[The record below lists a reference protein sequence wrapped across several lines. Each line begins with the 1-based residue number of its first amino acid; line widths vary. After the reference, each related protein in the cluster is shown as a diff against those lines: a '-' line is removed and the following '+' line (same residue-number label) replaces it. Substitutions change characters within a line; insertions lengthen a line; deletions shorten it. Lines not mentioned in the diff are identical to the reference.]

1 MRGAMLNYI
10 PHDVV
15 RENRADGSILL
26 RSRVPLG
33 PVAKN
38 TGAWLHQWAQ
48 KSPDRVFVAE
58 RSGQGWREV
67 RYAELLDQVRAVAS
81 SLLARG
87 LGSETPIVI
96 VSGNSVDHAILALA
110 AQYVGVP
117 IVPLAEQYSLVP
129 DAHPRLQYAIETV
142 RPAIVFAED
151 GAAYGPALA
160 LDFMKGIEK
169 IVSRDGSGAMITFS
183 DLLRGDH
190 SVDVEEAYAKVGP
203 DTLAKIIFT
212 SGSTANPK
220 GVLTTHAMLCVNQS
234 QMAAAMPLLRGRPP
248 KILDWLPW
256 NHVFGGSHN
265 FNLML
270 ANGGSLY
277 IDEGKPTK
285 AGFSAST
292 RNIREHAGNLAFNV
306 PIGFAQLVDAMD
318 KDGDLKQAY
327 LGDCDL
333 IFYAAASVTQEIW
346 ATLAK
351 FAKEVRGEVPLM
363 FSGWGMSETAPAC
376 LQTHQPVER
385 PGNVGVPLPQV
396 TAKLIPDED
405 GRCELRVAGPNVL
418 KGYFHDPENSKAAFD
433 DEGFLITNDA
443 VKFVDL
449 SDANAGLKF
458 DGRISEDFKLM
469 SGTWVRATNV
479 RLEALKHFADI
490 ALDVVV
496 TGHDRKELGLLV
508 FPHPGSM
515 NDSVLSSGDTGGAFS
530 SEAVRKLMQSRLL
543 ALSEH
548 ATSSSTRV
556 VRALMLATPPS
567 MSEGEL
573 TAKGSINSRKVLTL
587 RKELVERLYDDRD
600 PAVVRL

>member
-1 MRGAMLNYI
+1 MLNYI
-10 PHDVV
+10 PHDVA
-15 RENRADGSILL
+15 REDRADGSILL

-33 PVAKN
+33 PIVKN
-38 TGAWLHQWAQ
+38 TGEWLHHWAQ
-48 KSPDRVFVAE
+48 KAPDRVFVAE
-58 RSGQGWREV
+58 RSGEGWREV
-67 RYAELLDQVRAVAS
+67 RYADVLGQVRAVAS

-87 LGSETPIVI
+87 LGPEKPIVVI
-96 VSGNSVDHAILALA
+96 SNNSVDHAILALA
-110 AQYVGVP
+110 GQYVGVP

-129 DAHPRLQYAIETV
+129 DAYPRLQYAIETV
-142 RPAIVFAED
+142 RPAMVFAED
-151 GAAYGPALA
+151 GAAYGAALG
-160 LDFMKGIEK
+160 LDFMNGIEK
-169 IVSRDGSGAMITFS
+169 VVARNGSGAATIFT
-183 DLLRGDH
+183 DLLRGDN
-190 SVDVEEAYAKVGP
+190 SVNVDESYARVGP
-203 DTLAKIIFT
+203 ETLAKIIFT

-220 GVLTTHAMLCVNQS
+220 GVLTTHGMLCVNQA
-234 QMAAAMPLLRGRPP
+234 QMAAAMPVLSARPP

-285 AGFSAST
+285 AGFAASI

-306 PIGFAQLVDAMD
+306 PIGFAQLVDIME
-318 KDGDLKQAY
+318 KDEDLKRAY

-346 ATLAK
+346 GTLAK
-351 FAKEVRGEVPLM
+351 LAKEVRGEVPLM
-363 FSGWGMSETAPAC
+363 FSGWGMSETSPAA
-376 LQTHQPVER
+376 LQTHQPVDR
-385 PGNVGVPLPQV
+385 PGNIGVPLPGV

-418 KGYFHDPENSKAAFD
+418 KGYFHDSEKSKEAFD

-443 VKFVDL
+443 VKFVDT
-449 SDANAGLKF
+449 SDTNAGLKF

-469 SGTWVRATNV
+469 SGTWVRATNI
-479 RLEALKHFADI
+479 RLEALKHFADV

-496 TGHDRKELGLLV
+496 TGHDRNELGLLV

-515 NDSVLSSGDTGGAFS
+515 SDSVLSAVDTGGAFS
-530 SEAVRKLMQSRLL
+530 SEAVRKLIQARLL
-543 ALSEH
+543 ALAEH

-556 VRALMLATPPS
+556 VRAMMLATPPS

-587 RKELVERLYDDRD
+587 REELVERLYNDKD